1 MVLAYDKEPKDPLLL
16 GRAFPSTADARI
28 DVKKGRIS
36 LDICDVVMEF
46 DMDGSKSLSL
56 ICSNAPYKDTSTQA
70 ATISPPET
78 PPKATIAQLAD
89 KSCREPVST
98 DTTLVSTDTT
108 LVSTDTTQCQLQQ
121 VLELSPHPHL
131 LQCYVKGT
139 PLLLILFFD

>member
-1 MVLAYDKEPKDPLLL
+1 MKVGNCLIPADFVVLAYDEEPKDPLLL

-46 DMDGSKSLSL
+46 DMDGTKSLSP

-78 PPKATIAQLAD
+78 TPKAAIAQLAD

-98 DTTLVSTDTT
+98 G
-108 LVSTDTTQCQLQQ
+108 TTQCQLQQ
-121 VLELSPHPHL
+121 VLELSPHPYL
-131 LQCYVKGT
+131 LQCYAKGT